1 MSNLQIML
9 LALALAFLTESM
21 VEYLFGQLADHIEK
35 LTPFK
40 WALMYI
46 AALAGVGLAF
56 YYRLDLLALIGNLEA
71 SPVGFLLSGLI
82 IGRGANYL
90 HDFVTRY
97 ILQQQLQPIE
107 GDVIYADDYRP
118 DVE

>member
-21 VEYLFGQLADHIEK
+21 VEYLFGQAVDHLALEK
-35 LTPFK
+35 WR
-40 WALMYI
+40 WALMYVS
-46 AALAGVGLAF
+46 ALVGVGLAF
-56 YYRLDLLALIGNLEA
+56 YYHLDLLALIGQLEA
-71 SPVGFLLSGLI
+71 SPVGYLLSGLI

-90 HDFVTRY
+90 HDFVSRY
-97 ILQQQLQPIE
+97 ILQQQFPDPGVTDLGIR
-107 GDVIYADDYRP
+107 DDYRP